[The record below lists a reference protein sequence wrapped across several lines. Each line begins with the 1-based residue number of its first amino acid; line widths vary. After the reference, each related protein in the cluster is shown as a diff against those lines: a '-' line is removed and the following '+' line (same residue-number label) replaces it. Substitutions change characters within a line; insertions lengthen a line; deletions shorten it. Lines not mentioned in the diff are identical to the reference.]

1 MSTPTSCRV
10 ETDNNSGRRGRTSG
24 RFTGRSRSEQRKPA
38 VPKIERL
45 RQSTSTSR
53 GPDTA
58 KCNIQVA
65 LRVRPFNEHESK
77 QEALLI
83 EDNKVHIVTANKK
96 CSFEFAHIF
105 GPESSQEDVYKKF
118 ALPLLAHAMAGINV
132 CIFAYGQTGSGKTYS
147 IVGNHDNPGLLQRFG
162 KDFFDAVSEVKPEE
176 RHLSISFYEIY
187 QEKAYDLLSDAQEAL
202 RVRGGEETYVAGLI
216 EADMSSFSDFEKLR
230 RRAWVKRATASTALS
245 RQSSRSH
252 AIVRLV
258 YQRMVTEKAGE
269 QTRPFAVTSHIY
281 FVDLAGSERLE
292 SSGYSRLEETIA
304 INVSLSALHR
314 VIFSAAEGMF
324 FVVLLDK
331 NDESN
336 ILVRHSFSSV
346 RLEFVESN
354 FERVRRELAADKKAD
369 VEREKIQVINEIDE
383 ELKMRQEELYE
394 GEREI
399 RTKQGA
405 HQEKQMARL
414 SQLYTELQN
423 LQALRESFVTNA
435 DRIFEEASFEASSS
449 PEKDRLMGLK
459 SEVDRANFILHRF
472 QKENI
477 YNFKLKIVELNGAS
491 KPCVR
496 FTDRRIKMYGDL
508 SPTEFAALAEKLVEL
523 NVACTVVTEEEKRQ
537 MGELL
542 FRRCREI
549 PILVKMGGGRPSTIM
564 QTAIVNSTNE
574 AARKRR
580 TTVAEL
586 RKTLASRRSTFSSRL
601 FGEMYGDLS
610 PTEFAALAEKLVELN
625 VACTVVTEEEKR
637 QMGELLF
644 RRCREIPI
652 LVKMGGGRPSTIM
665 QTAIVNSTN
674 EAARK
679 RRTTVAELRKT
690 LASRRSTFSSR
701 LFGGL
706 NEKDEDEHAYERRQF
721 VRSVQ
726 CMCADR
732 KEKRELRKGG
742 CISMLLDILS
752 DIHNNML
759 TLRSIDKGVVN
770 GMPFLTGICTL
781 AQLDAQLDVIMDI
794 LSSSAT
800 LLPDAGSST
809 TEVVIELEHLLTA
822 FDSWLSNFDDNTE
835 VRTLVLDNIEGM
847 IPRIITSLGKA
858 AFWMDE
864 RLGEKQLPR
873 KENEAYMIGLRAAVD
888 EVCEESD
895 DIYRRFSVMRSIV
908 SQIITKTSEA
918 LKEACTSYKETP
930 NEGLLFGV
938 IRPLFLVLRSPGR
951 SNADVVLQQLTD
963 ILNRSSN
970 SSFPRLEGL
979 TAILQKAVQKCSG
992 GSTSS
997 PFRSR
1002 PPLARP
1008 RLPNSP
1014 RDAVTSGMKA
1024 V

>member
-1 MSTPTSCRV
+1 M
-10 ETDNNSGRRGRTSG
+10 
-24 RFTGRSRSEQRKPA
+24 
-38 VPKIERL
+38 
-45 RQSTSTSR
+45 
-53 GPDTA
+53 
-58 KCNIQVA
+58 
-65 LRVRPFNEHESK
+65 
-77 QEALLI
+77 
-83 EDNKVHIVTANKK
+83 
-96 CSFEFAHIF
+96 
-105 GPESSQEDVYKKF
+105 
-118 ALPLLAHAMAGINV
+118 
-132 CIFAYGQTGSGKTYS
+132 
-147 IVGNHDNPGLLQRFG
+147 
-162 KDFFDAVSEVKPEE
+162 VKP
-176 RHLSISFYEIY
+176 S
-187 QEKAYDLLSDAQEAL
+187 K
-202 RVRGGEETYVAGLI
+202 
-216 EADMSSFSDFEKLR
+216 
-230 RRAWVKRATASTALS
+230 
-245 RQSSRSH
+245 
-252 AIVRLV
+252 
-258 YQRMVTEKAGE
+258 
-269 QTRPFAVTSHIY
+269 
-281 FVDLAGSERLE
+281 
-292 SSGYSRLEETIA
+292 
-304 INVSLSALHR
+304 
-314 VIFSAAEGMF
+314 
-324 FVVLLDK
+324 
-331 NDESN
+331 
-336 ILVRHSFSSV
+336 
-346 RLEFVESN
+346 
-354 FERVRRELAADKKAD
+354 VRRELAADKKAD

-405 HQEKQMARL
+405 HQV
-414 SQLYTELQN
+414 N
-423 LQALRESFVTNA
+423 
-435 DRIFEEASFEASSS
+435 IFEEASFEASSS

-496 FTDRRIKMYGDL
+496 FTDRRIK
-508 SPTEFAALAEKLVEL
+508 
-523 NVACTVVTEEEKRQ
+523 
-537 MGELL
+537 
-542 FRRCREI
+542 
-549 PILVKMGGGRPSTIM
+549 
-564 QTAIVNSTNE
+564 
-574 AARKRR
+574 
-580 TTVAEL
+580 
-586 RKTLASRRSTFSSRL
+586 
-601 FGEMYGDLS
+601 MYGDLS

-809 TEVVIELEHLLTA
+809 TE
-822 FDSWLSNFDDNTE
+822 DDNTE

-864 RLGEKQLPR
+864 RLGEKQLSR

-918 LKEACTSYKETP
+918 LKEACKSYKETP